1 MKISIPQ
8 SVSLGHESL
17 RQALVAATR
26 EPGQLGSTAQRVS
39 RLLEPH
45 MRREEAFALP
55 PLGLLP
61 ELARGEFTP
70 EMAEVLPHTHWLQ
83 GNLDNMLAEHR
94 MLRAALAEFLEVAR
108 AARHVEYA
116 AFAAEL
122 IDHARLEEEVLYPA
136 AILVGHYVRLR
147 LKHRRREIFGAE
159 GDVVGRVGIE
169 PTTKGL

>member
-17 RQALVAATR
+17 HQALIAATR
-26 EPGQLGSTAQRVS
+26 EPGELGSTAQRVA

-45 MRREEAFALP
+45 MRKEEAFALP
-55 PLGLLP
+55 PLGLLA
-61 ELARGEFTP
+61 ELARGEFAP
-70 EMAEVLPHTHWLQ
+70 EMGEVLPHTRWLQ
-83 GNLDNMLAEHR
+83 DNLENMLAEHR
-94 MLRAALAEFLEVAR
+94 MLRAALAEFLDAAR

-116 AFAAEL
+116 AFAAAL

-159 GDVVGRVGIE
+159 SA
-169 PTTKGL
+169 